1 MHELSVTQSVLEI
14 ALTHA
19 RQAGAERILRI
30 DLAVG
35 ALSGIV
41 GESVQFYFDFIARD
55 TIAEGATLAFRHIP
69 ARFRCLACGASYEP
83 EDSDWTCPLCGELR
97 PEVIGGREF
106 LVESIDVE

>member
-19 RQAGAERILRI
+19 RHAGAERILRI
-30 DLAVG
+30 DLKVG

-41 GESVQFYFDFIARD
+41 GESVQFYFDFLAKD
-55 TIAEGATLAFRHIP
+55 TIAAGATLAFHHVP
-69 ARFRCLACGASYEP
+69 ARFRCLACGASYES
-83 EDSDWTCPLCGELR
+83 EGGDWTCPLCGELW
-97 PEVIGGREF
+97 PQVIGGREF